1 MTFYFTRSLA
11 PSPQCSIH
19 NRKVSLLVCDR
30 AWESPYGNPGR
41 IALCARGLSNTVE
54 KLPRQRAAF
63 QPAGSLRP
71 DQQHQAVRVRRNG
84 RMLSTGAFAGRS
96 EDCRH
101 FECVPFDFLEVNLTR
116 LFPRGE
122 YLASAFAQIPGAHG
136 TSIQFPTVN
145 PCITTFTAQTASPA
159 TESPPSPPLAYCI
172 RLRCGSKAVRE
183 SFSRENNTGI
193 VSAGPPDWA
202 REPNHIA

>member
-41 IALCARGLSNTVE
+41 IALCARGLSNPVE

-71 DQQHQAVRVRRNG
+71 DQQPQAVRVRRNG

-116 LFPRGE
+116 LFPRGVSLQNE
-122 YLASAFAQIPGAHG
+122 NVRFVQSRNVRFHGAAEAPWKR
-136 TSIQFPTVN
+136 S
-145 PCITTFTAQTASPA
+145 
-159 TESPPSPPLAYCI
+159 ESP
-172 RLRCGSKAVRE
+172 
-183 SFSRENNTGI
+183 
-193 VSAGPPDWA
+193 
-202 REPNHIA
+202 